1 MESHK
6 SNLKDWLF
14 MEAKIAAAVAIIKS
28 KPPGMSGRAHAQ
40 ALTIRLRRQ
49 EESWRD
55 RAQSLERELLRLRQ
69 DNLIRRM
76 TSNTTSSSS
85 NCIEAAD
92 ASRADDTSQDLFSPG
107 SAVGG
112 ADLQPNRI
120 SFEPLTQD
128 PKLTIPTPQLLP
140 FCQADDS
147 HLRFLRS
154 LCGLQQLKG
163 NSRGQAALWFGHDGE
178 MCSVFAD
185 TMCQLLDSVV
195 AACRPP
201 PTVGP
206 TDLVLQACQVAAQ
219 ALDLFCS
226 QRMPSVELLSRME
239 EPLRELTQML
249 LHSKQPSRLQD
260 AERLME
266 YLMAL
271 GSSSLSQS
279 FLIRHI
285 LSEIITLAD
294 RLWQAAQVQECSEPD
309 NFPLDNYLNSC
320 QLFWMVEN
328 LLQRSRAEGRR
339 AEAGS
344 NLTSLLGQLEQRVFL
359 LSDEFPLFS
368 IYMYRIK
375 DFFTFEKDLK

>member
-1 MESHK
+1 MKKWFPETWLHTNHLFLFISQLFSCVSSQLWVCQK
-6 SNLKDWLF
+6 TFQPSNHILSVNF
-14 MEAKIAAAVAIIKS
+14 V
-28 KPPGMSGRAHAQ
+28 
-40 ALTIRLRRQ
+40 
-49 EESWRD
+49 
-55 RAQSLERELLRLRQ
+55 
-69 DNLIRRM
+69 
-76 TSNTTSSSS
+76 
-85 NCIEAAD
+85 D
-92 ASRADDTSQDLFSPG
+92 ASRVDDTSPDLFSPG

-140 FCQADDS
+140 FCQTNDS

-163 NSRGQAALWFGHDGE
+163 NSRGQEALWFGHDGE

-201 PTVGP
+201 ATVGP

-249 LHSKQPSRLQD
+249 LHSKQPSRVSNGIHEG
-260 AERLME
+260 AVFACMK
-266 YLMAL
+266 YLVFTVAIMTTCARKW
-271 GSSSLSQS
+271 S
-279 FLIRHI
+279 
-285 LSEIITLAD
+285 
-294 RLWQAAQVQECSEPD
+294 P
-309 NFPLDNYLNSC
+309 
-320 QLFWMVEN
+320 
-328 LLQRSRAEGRR
+328 
-339 AEAGS
+339 
-344 NLTSLLGQLEQRVFL
+344 LLGQ
-359 LSDEFPLFS
+359 
-368 IYMYRIK
+368 YN
-375 DFFTFEKDLK
+375 

>member
-1 MESHK
+1 MESHT

-40 ALTIRLRRQ
+40 ALAIRLRRQ

-69 DNLIRRM
+69 DSLIRRM

-85 NCIEAAD
+85 SCIEAAD
-92 ASRADDTSQDLFSPG
+92 ASRVDDTSQDLFSPG

-128 PKLTIPTPQLLP
+128 PKLNIPTPQLLP
-140 FCQADDS
+140 FCQTNDS

-163 NSRGQAALWFGHDGE
+163 NSRGQEALWFGHDGE

-201 PTVGP
+201 ATVGP

-249 LHSKQPSRLQD
+249 LHSKQPSR
-260 AERLME
+260 
-266 YLMAL
+266 
-271 GSSSLSQS
+271 
-279 FLIRHI
+279 
-285 LSEIITLAD
+285 
-294 RLWQAAQVQECSEPD
+294 VQECSEPD
-309 NFPLDNYLNSC
+309 NFPLDSYLNSC

-339 AEAGS
+339 VEAGS

-368 IYMYRIK
+368 IYVYRIK
-375 DFFTFEKDLK
+375 DFFTLEKDLE

>member
-1 MESHK
+1 
-6 SNLKDWLF
+6 

-40 ALTIRLRRQ
+40 ALAIRLRRQ

-69 DNLIRRM
+69 DSLIRRM
-76 TSNTTSSSS
+76 TSNTT
-85 NCIEAAD
+85 
-92 ASRADDTSQDLFSPG
+92 R

-128 PKLTIPTPQLLP
+128 PKLNIPTPQLLP
-140 FCQADDS
+140 FCQTNDS

-163 NSRGQAALWFGHDGE
+163 NSRGQEALWFGHDGE

-201 PTVGP
+201 ATVGP

-249 LHSKQPSRLQD
+249 LHSKQPSR
-260 AERLME
+260 
-266 YLMAL
+266 
-271 GSSSLSQS
+271 
-279 FLIRHI
+279 
-285 LSEIITLAD
+285 
-294 RLWQAAQVQECSEPD
+294 VQECSEPD
-309 NFPLDNYLNSC
+309 NFPLDSYLNSC

-339 AEAGS
+339 VEAGS

-368 IYMYRIK
+368 IYVYRIK
-375 DFFTFEKDLK
+375 DFFTLEKDLE